1 MTITPKGHPKE
12 WWEAV
17 YAYGTKIGWGHF
29 DITNFEENGRKL
41 AQIDNQNHIAVD
53 REGQRTTID
62 ISTRGVESPEGEL
75 LRFRTEMNSGTSRTV
90 MEGRV
95 ADGQLT
101 IETTTPGK
109 TTTETFPWTAGT
121 LGFSA
126 TEQSLAAAPLA
137 PGDRRTLRALMPA
150 TNEVVTIELAADK
163 FEPTSLLDHTE
174 DLLRIDCAIT
184 LPMQALSDK
193 PPVIRSQLWTNR
205 EGEVLKTTVTALH
218 QETFRTRREIA
229 LADSGPRRLDLV
241 IDNNVPVA
249 RALSEPH
256 QTHRVRYRVQLTNDD
271 PAKVFF
277 AGPLQELVSL
287 DPHTAEIVVRQ
298 NAIEAN
304 SGEFAPMGAGLV
316 HLPTPEDRAANNLIQ
331 SDDPQVVALAKTV
344 LPDETDQ
351 RKLAVALEKY
361 RSRCGEAE
369 ELLAGLRHR
378 SRSGP
383 QPGRRLHR
391 TRRVAGGIGPGT
403 RHSGPRGDWVGVP
416 GLDAELRLPHVER
429 TVGQRTLAAAGCHA
443 GPRRNRRRA
452 SQAERFEP
460 RRRPSLQLLPAGGA
474 GNRAD
479 QNRDSRR
486 RVVDSLSLWESDCVK
501 VQGVRCSADR
511 ICGVDFEGT
520 VCCLG
525 VGCFALSG
533 AWIVDEFCLRA
544 TRGLIA
550 GPWTPLAFLCV
561 PFRLGRWSVWSG
573 PSSVCCF

>member
-1 MTITPKGHPKE
+1 MPPSTAPQTTVPVDPVAITPKGHPKE

-137 PGDRRTLRALMPA
+137 PSDRRTLRALMPA

-163 FEPTSLLDHTE
+163 YEPTSLLDHTE

-218 QETFRTRREIA
+218 QETFRTRRELA

-298 NAIEAN
+298 NAIQAN
-304 SGEFAPMGAGLV
+304 SGEFAPMGAGLI

-361 RSRCGEAE
+361 VHDAVKLKNFSQAFATAAE
-369 ELLAGLRHR
+369 VARNPEGDCTEHAVLLAALARARGI
-378 SRSGP
+378 P
-383 QPGRRLHR
+383 A
-391 TRRVAGGIGPGT
+391 RVAIGLVYQAST
-403 RHSGPRGDWVGVP
+403 QSFAYHMWNELWVNEHWLP
-416 GLDAELRLPHVER
+416 LDA
-429 TVGQRTLAAAGCHA
+429 TLGRGEIGAAHLKLSDSNLAGA
-443 GPRRNRRRA
+443 
-452 SQAERFEP
+452 
-460 RRRPSLQLLPAGGA
+460 SLQLLPAGGA

-486 RVVDSLSLWESDCVK
+486 RVNRECATPFAIAGRATPSGELPIDDLLRPSPWPIGPGLKCAHRN
-501 VQGVRCSADR
+501 GVRTGSAKSNSGR
-511 ICGVDFEGT
+511 TGT
-520 VCCLG
+520 
-525 VGCFALSG
+525 
-533 AWIVDEFCLRA
+533 
-544 TRGLIA
+544 
-550 GPWTPLAFLCV
+550 
-561 PFRLGRWSVWSG
+561 
-573 PSSVCCF
+573 

>member
-1 MTITPKGHPKE
+1 
-12 WWEAV
+12 
-17 YAYGTKIGWGHF
+17 
-29 DITNFEENGRKL
+29 
-41 AQIDNQNHIAVD
+41 
-53 REGQRTTID
+53 
-62 ISTRGVESPEGEL
+62 
-75 LRFRTEMNSGTSRTV
+75 
-90 MEGRV
+90 
-95 ADGQLT
+95 
-101 IETTTPGK
+101 
-109 TTTETFPWTAGT
+109 
-121 LGFSA
+121 
-126 TEQSLAAAPLA
+126 
-137 PGDRRTLRALMPA
+137 MPA

-163 FEPTSLLDHTE
+163 YEPTSLLDHTE

-193 PPVIRSQLWTNR
+193 PPVIHSQLWTNR

-218 QETFRTRREIA
+218 QETFRTRRELA

-298 NAIEAN
+298 NAIQAN
-304 SGEFAPMGAGLV
+304 SGEFAPMGAGLI

-361 RSRCGEAE
+361 VHDAVKLKNFSQAFATAAE
-369 ELLAGLRHR
+369 VARNPEGDCTEHAVLLAALA
-378 SRSGP
+378 
-383 QPGRRLHR
+383 RR
-391 TRRVAGGIGPGT
+391 
-403 RHSGPRGDWVGVP
+403 RHSGPRGNWSGVP

-452 SQAERFEP
+452 SQAKRFEP
-460 RRRPSLQLLPAGGA
+460 HRRKPTVASCRW
-474 GNRAD
+474 
-479 QNRDSRR
+479 RR
-486 RVVDSLSLWESDCVK
+486 
-501 VQGVRCSADR
+501 
-511 ICGVDFEGT
+511 
-520 VCCLG
+520 
-525 VGCFALSG
+525 
-533 AWIVDEFCLRA
+533 
-544 TRGLIA
+544 
-550 GPWTPLAFLCV
+550 
-561 PFRLGRWSVWSG
+561 
-573 PSSVCCF
+573 